1 MSSYCD
7 ETEIAG
13 GFTTMLFNEIH
24 WDQAVKD
31 IYPFLERQQDV
42 ALLTLENV
50 GNLLLTKSEG

>member
-24 WDQAVKD
+24 WDQAVKG

-42 ALLTLENV
+42 ALLTLGNV
-50 GNLLLTKSEG
+50 RSLLLKT

>member
-24 WDQAVKD
+24 WDQAVKG

-42 ALLTLENV
+42 ALLPLENLR
-50 GNLLLTKSEG
+50 NLLFTR